1 VNVLLD
7 THVFIW
13 LDSKPEKLSKLA
25 LDICQDRTNELHLS
39 MVSIWE
45 MQIKN
50 QLGKLHFEVP
60 ISEMVNVQKQEND
73 LRIMGIE
80 MEHIFRL
87 KDLPAHHNDPF
98 DRLLLSQSLEN
109 NIPIISAD
117 TKFEKYSEVTVLW

>member
-1 VNVLLD
+1 
-7 THVFIW
+7 
-13 LDSKPEKLSKLA
+13 
-25 LDICQDRTNELHLS
+25 
-39 MVSIWE
+39 
-45 MQIKN
+45 
-50 QLGKLHFEVP
+50 
-60 ISEMVNVQKQEND
+60 MVNMQKQEND

-117 TKFEKYSEVTVLW
+117 TKFEKYSGVTVLW